1 MFKKI
6 EQYSTNH
13 NLINQNDIVI
23 IGLSGGPDSVFLLH
37 VLNALRQKYNL
48 TLIAAHL
55 NHEWRDE
62 ADAEQELCRDIA
74 GKLNISFI
82 AKKMSSITTT
92 SKKKYNGSKEE
103 FARNMRRQFLES
115 VAHEHNAQRIA
126 LGHHAQDQQ
135 ETFFIRLIRGTSLAG
150 LSSMHAHHGLYIRP
164 LLETNKSDIL
174 EWLKTNNI
182 TYASDSS
189 NESSD
194 YLRNRIRS
202 TVLPALQQCD
212 ERWNNNFLTTLDR
225 LQQDDALLNDIA
237 QKTLNAL
244 ISTVDNKQV
253 FDITQFMTTH
263 PSLHHRII
271 IQWLIHN
278 NVQFPVTQA
287 FLDEIIRFLSHERG
301 GTHAMHETW
310 SLVKKQGKAF
320 IHKNETLPEQK

>member
-6 EQYSTNH
+6 EQYITKH
-13 NLINQNDIVI
+13 NLINQNDII
-23 IGLSGGPDSVFLLH
+23 AIGLSGGPDSVFLLH
-37 VLNALRQKYNL
+37 MFNALRQKYNL

-55 NHEWRDE
+55 NHEWRAE
-62 ADAEQELCRDIA
+62 ADAEQKLCRDIA
-74 GKLNISFI
+74 SKLNISFI
-82 AKKMSSITTT
+82 AKKMSSLSTT

-115 VAHEHNAQRIA
+115 VAHEYNAQRIA

-150 LSSMHAHHGLYIRP
+150 LTCIQPKSGLYIRP
-164 LLETNKSDIL
+164 LLETNKPDIL
-174 EWLKTNNI
+174 QWLKTNNV
-182 TYASDSS
+182 TYATDIS

-225 LQQDDALLNDIA
+225 LQEDDALLNDIA
-237 QKTLNAL
+237 DTTLNAL
-244 ISTVDNKQV
+244 VTIVEDKYVIDVTK
-253 FDITQFMTTH
+253 FIATH
-263 PSLHHRII
+263 PSLRHRII
-271 IQWLIHN
+271 IKWLIRN

-287 FLDEIIRFLSHERG
+287 FLDEIIRFLSHQRG
-301 GTHAMHETW
+301 GTHAMHKTW
-310 SLVKKQGKAF
+310 SLVKKQNKAW
-320 IHKNETLPEQK
+320 IKRID